1 MTMMMHVCLLKYAC
15 TLVKQVVLCV
25 CTLQIYIRPDLLNL
39 IMHGS
44 DGRLR
49 LRMRDLELSAGDGP
63 VMSIRD
69 GWNWHSE
76 EAMWSATLVM
86 IEGNLGWFTI
96 VVAEFPPQQE

>member
-15 TLVKQVVLCV
+15 TLVKQVVL

-49 LRMRDLELSAGDGP
+49 LRMQDLELSACDGL
-63 VMSIRD
+63 VMSIGD
-69 GWNWHSE
+69 GWNWHRGD
-76 EAMWSATLVM
+76 T
-86 IEGNLGWFTI
+86 
-96 VVAEFPPQQE
+96 